1 MAFLLVV
8 LASVGFPGLAAFDAK
23 SSLVSLSLDPRLATP
38 VLLATLLP
46 LVYYGRLLAI
56 GLSRPDREAEPVDAW
71 RPRLTRPDVTAV
83 RPWLQRLVGRQSWL
97 HDGPHRGAARP
108 AGGGHLGRRV
118 RRPGDRVG
126 TTGAPAVAEPAHR
139 AERVGRGAERLER
152 AAERERDALARA

>member
-1 MAFLLVV
+1 M
-8 LASVGFPGLAAFDAK
+8 PK

-83 RPWLQRLVGRQSWL
+83 RPWLQRSWDANRGFTTAL
-97 HDGPHRGAARP
+97 IAALLGLLAVATSAGAFDGPATASAPPARLPSPSPLIEPSASGAVPSASGELP
-108 AGGGHLGRRV
+108 SASET
-118 RRPGDRVG
+118 P
-126 TTGAPAVAEPAHR
+126 
-139 AERVGRGAERLER
+139 
-152 AAERERDALARA
+152 